1 MSASSGIPT
10 LQVRHEPVDD
20 FRGWLE
26 GRLGQLRVNHGGLR
40 IGVAQY
46 VLDDAQIYALFQQV
60 RGVGMP

>member
-1 MSASSGIPT
+1 MIHTPFH
-10 LQVRHEPVDD
+10 R
-20 FRGWLE
+20 
-26 GRLGQLRVNHGGLR
+26 GLR